1 MRIKEMFKKLWGL
14 RKLVILLAIFSI
26 MFLGRFS
33 PDHDRLFIIS
43 L

>member
-14 RKLVILLAIFSI
+14 RKLVTLLAILSI

-33 PDHDRLFIIS
+33 PDHDRLIIIS